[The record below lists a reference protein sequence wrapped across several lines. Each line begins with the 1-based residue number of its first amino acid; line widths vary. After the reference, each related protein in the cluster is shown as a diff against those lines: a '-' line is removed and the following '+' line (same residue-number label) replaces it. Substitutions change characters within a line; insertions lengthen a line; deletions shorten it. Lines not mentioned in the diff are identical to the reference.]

1 MTEIGSKAP
10 AWLAVPSARAG
21 EEPALQDGAAA
32 DEHPG
37 RADDG
42 PAVVPGAR
50 AGQARGAG
58 PGSGPAG
65 DDGVQGALSPLA
77 RLAEAPVSD
86 HVGVFEDVLTGLE
99 AVLASVEEPLQDGE
113 R

>member
-21 EEPALQDGAAA
+21 EEPAERDGAASG
-32 DEHPG
+32 ERPVPG
-37 RADDG
+37 DA
-42 PAVVPGAR
+42 VPGAR
-50 AGQARGAG
+50 GAETQ
-58 PGSGPAG
+58 PPAEG
-65 DDGVQGALSPLA
+65 GVEGALTPLA

-86 HVGVFEDVLTGLE
+86 HVGLFEDVLTGLE
-99 AVLASVEEPLQDGE
+99 AVLASVDEPVQDGE